1 MLKVTK
7 IQFYFPCLLTFYI
20 ATDLTMIEQHQFK
33 QSFTP
38 LIKKE
43 YIKVE
48 ANIPLEIL
56 KIPMKS
62 KIYNPR
68 LSLENNPL
76 FSIKVK
82 LNSEVSLAFLPF
94 FFFCL
99 FFFNFIQMLKY
110 RRKKIRTQ
118 LTVQHILKFFV
129 YMQQRS
135 QQDSE

>member
-48 ANIPLEIL
+48 ANIPLEIP

-62 KIYNPR
+62 KIYSPR

-94 FFFCL
+94 FF
-99 FFFNFIQMLKY
+99 NFIQMLKY

-118 LTVQHILKFFV
+118 LTVQHILMFFV